1 VAIIRIARFWPS
13 AGDTPRRA
21 AGPSVVKLGPDGLD
35 AFGSEVPPEPPA
47 QDRVRASLDY
57 RVPAARKSTRGRA
70 VTVTGWA
77 VLVLVGLVGVAAAAT
92 GVWQY
97 QRWSAQ
103 RAVASL
109 VIESTPAGA
118 EVIVAGRAEGRT
130 PLTLSLRSGQYD
142 VRLVGPGG
150 VTRDL
155 GVALAPGATVV
166 RHFEFVAAP
175 VAAATTGALRVQTDP
190 PRLAVSV
197 DGIDRGTSPV
207 TIDEMQPGEH
217 QVVVRSDR
225 GTVRKTVDIQAGQT
239 LSLVISPVESSTV
252 VPGWLAVISP
262 VTLQLKEGGRL
273 IGTTETD
280 RLMLPAGDHEI
291 ELVADAL
298 GYRTVQKVHVAPGRT
313 AVVNIDPPSGSLSI
327 NALPWA
333 EVWVDGERIG
343 ETPIANLSR
352 PIGPHEVVFRHPQFG
367 ERRETVIVTAG
378 RPARLG
384 LDLRRK

>member
-1 VAIIRIARFWPS
+1 
-13 AGDTPRRA
+13 
-21 AGPSVVKLGPDGLD
+21 
-35 AFGSEVPPEPPA
+35 
-47 QDRVRASLDY
+47 
-57 RVPAARKSTRGRA
+57 
-70 VTVTGWA
+70 
-77 VLVLVGLVGVAAAAT
+77 
-92 GVWQY
+92 
-97 QRWSAQ
+97 
-103 RAVASL
+103 
-109 VIESTPAGA
+109 
-118 EVIVAGRAEGRT
+118 
-130 PLTLSLRSGQYD
+130 
-142 VRLVGPGG
+142 
-150 VTRDL
+150 
-155 GVALAPGATVV
+155 
-166 RHFEFVAAP
+166 
-175 VAAATTGALRVQTDP
+175 
-190 PRLAVSV
+190 
-197 DGIDRGTSPV
+197 
-207 TIDEMQPGEH
+207 
-217 QVVVRSDR
+217 
-225 GTVRKTVDIQAGQT
+225 
-239 LSLVISPVESSTV
+239 
-252 VPGWLAVISP
+252 VISP